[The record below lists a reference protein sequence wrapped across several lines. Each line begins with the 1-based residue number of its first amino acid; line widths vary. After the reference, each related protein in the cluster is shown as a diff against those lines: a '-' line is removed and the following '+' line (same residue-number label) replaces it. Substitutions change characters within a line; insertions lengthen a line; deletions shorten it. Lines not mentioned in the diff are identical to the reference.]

1 MIEVHFQLVYLKEA
15 STNAPQRSS
24 YPGVHFYAKAELL
37 LLPLKKIHRASPP
50 LNAYLHAKLDQTHD
64 EVYNAL
70 LPLSGYEKI

>member
-1 MIEVHFQLVYLKEA
+1 MLHKGLPTQVYIFTQKQ
-15 STNAPQRSS
+15 SCS
-24 YPGVHFYAKAELL
+24 
-37 LLPLKKIHRASPP
+37 LLPLKKIHGASPP